1 MIIREGLS
9 QIFIPDDKI
18 LPGPGT
24 KRVGFYNPD
33 QVLNRDITVALVN
46 ALKPRNYL
54 DGFGGTGIRG
64 IRVSKETGTNS
75 VIAEINRKSVEVI
88 ERNRKENEVDL
99 EIRNEPFE
107 SVVSRL
113 LFDFIDV
120 DPYGSI
126 VPYLDVA
133 LTHVKNGGYI
143 GLTATDLSALT
154 GSAPKKTARRYG
166 AHVENDRLRHETGI
180 RLLLS
185 YIAKRAA
192 AMDKHIVPLISFWRS
207 HYYRTIIKVSHGAG
221 RADEGLLNIRAISK
235 SEVVGPLYPQ
245 SEEGPLW
252 TGSLNSQDVVEK
264 SCKQVMEGIEA
275 KSLQFLGTLPHEDA
289 RMYFFETADYASYLG
304 KSIPRLD
311 ALVELLREN
320 LGAVAWRTHF
330 SPTGLKVNVN
340 HAEFM
345 RIFEQIAVK

>member
-9 QIFIPDDKI
+9 QIFIPDEKI

-46 ALKPRNYL
+46 ALKPHNYL

-64 IRVSKETGTNS
+64 IRVTRETGINS

-88 ERNRKENEVDL
+88 ERNRRENEVDL

-185 YIAKRAA
+185 YVAKRAA
-192 AMDKHIVPLISFWRS
+192 ALDKHIVPLVSFWRS
-207 HYYRTIIKVSHGAG
+207 HYYRTIIKVSNGAG
-221 RADEGLLNIRAISK
+221 RADEDLLNIRTLSK
-235 SEVVGPLYPQ
+235 HEEIGPVYSN

-252 TGSLNSQDVVEK
+252 TGPMIYNEVVEK
-264 SCKQVMEGIEA
+264 SCKQSLEGIGA
-275 KSLQFLGTLPHEDA
+275 KSLQFLQTLPHEDA
-289 RMYFFETADYASYLG
+289 RLYFFETADYASYTG

-311 ALVELLREN
+311 RLIESLKDN
-320 LGAVAWRTHF
+320 LGTVAWRTHF
-330 SPTGLKVNVN
+330 SPTGLKVNAN
-340 HAEFM
+340 HSEFM
-345 RIFEQIAVK
+345 RIFEEIAVK